1 MQSQDEGFS
10 LVESIVSIAVVAS
23 GVLGVA
29 ALFVAGTGLQVNAR
43 DGTAALNLVVAEVE
57 RIRMMPPAAPQRAN
71 GGSLTANVA
80 DHFVVRGTTTLRWT
94 IADGPACGPVQWGG
108 VGAPVECTKL
118 VTIVG
123 TTPNNRA
130 MTPRVVTQLWR

>member
-1 MQSQDEGFS
+1 MHSHDEGFS

-29 ALFVAGTGLQVNAR
+29 ALFVAGTGLQVGAR
-43 DGTAALNLVVAEVE
+43 DGTTALNLVVAEVE
-57 RIRMMPPAAPQRAN
+57 RLRMMPPAAAERTN

-80 DHFVVRGTTTLRWT
+80 SHFAVRGTTTLRWT

-108 VGAPVECTKL
+108 VAAPVECTKM

-123 TTPNNRA
+123 TSTNSRA
-130 MTPRVVTQLWR
+130 MTPRIVTQLWR

>member
-1 MQSQDEGFS
+1 MHSHDEGFS
-10 LVESIVSIAVVAS
+10 LVESLVSLAVVAS

-43 DGTAALNLVVAEVE
+43 DGTTAIHLAVAETE
-57 RIRMMPPAAPQRAN
+57 RIRMMPPSAAQRAN

-94 IADGPACGPVQWGG
+94 VADGPACGPVQWGG
-108 VGAPVECTKL
+108 AAAPVECTKVL
-118 VTIVG
+118 TIIG
-123 TTPNNRA
+123 ISTNNRA
-130 MTPRVVTQLWR
+130 MTPRMVTQLWR

>member
-1 MQSQDEGFS
+1 MHSHDEGFS
-10 LVESIVSIAVVAS
+10 LVESVISIAVVVS

-29 ALFVAGTGLQVNAR
+29 ALFVAGTGLQVNSR
-43 DGTAALNLVVAEVE
+43 DATGAINLVVAEVE
-57 RIRMMPPAAPQRAN
+57 RIRMMPPAAAERAN

-80 DHFVVRGTTTLRWT
+80 DHFAVRGTTTLRWT

-123 TTPNNRA
+123 ITQNNRA
-130 MTPRVVTQLWR
+130 MTPRIVTQLWR